1 MKEIKLKLSF
11 SDGIIFWFLSS
22 SERKLRAVEVG
33 TKIKALK
40 DFILAL
46 ALTLS
51 FIKYVTSRLVS
62 TEQCRFN
69 SLIN

>member
-40 DFILAL
+40 DFISGSFV
-46 ALTLS
+46 S